1 VFAVFNITLQ
11 CQRDIL
17 AAAAV
22 ALLPMVQK
30 TKTDIRNGQAKA

>member
-17 AAAAV
+17 AVAAV

-30 TKTDIRNGQAKA
+30 TTTDIQPGPVKA